1 MQKYKNEAGQIAV
14 LYSPGFGSGW
24 STWAAVTDNA
34 CIFDPETVQ
43 WVLDGKD
50 PRTQP
55 DFVKKFKAVK
65 PENQHITFYASA
77 AYDLEVEWVDPGTKF
92 RIAEYDGSESVEY
105 LDDMEFITA

>member
-1 MQKYKNEAGQIAV
+1 MQKYKNESGQVAV

-24 STWAAVTDNA
+24 STWAAVTDDA
-34 CIFDPETVQ
+34 CLFDPETVQ

-50 PRTQP
+50 PSTQP
-55 DFVKKFKAVK
+55 DFVTKFKGVK
-65 PENQHITFYASA
+65 PSNAVITFYASA

-92 RIAEYDGSESVEY
+92 RINEYDGSEFVEY